1 MFTIRSPL
9 ARSMSTFALTRL
21 VPAFALALIISGC
34 TVITG
39 PDGAWGFEQRD
50 LTQARRTWSSNF
62 IDDYE
67 YVVRRNCFCTMGG
80 VSVRVIVQN
89 DRVVAR
95 EIEGTAT
102 PLPSSMAYWY
112 PTIDGLFA
120 ILQDAIDRRADRI
133 DATYDYDYGFP
144 TDFYIDYDQRIADEE
159 EGYTLIRFRAL

>member
-1 MFTIRSPL
+1 MIIPRSPL
-9 ARSMSTFALTRL
+9 ARLLS
-21 VPAFALALIISGC
+21 ALALALTASAC

-39 PDGAWGFEQRD
+39 PDDEWDFEQRD
-50 LTQARRTWSSNF
+50 LTRAERTWSSNF

-67 YVVRRNCFCTMGG
+67 YVVRRNCFCAMGG
-80 VSVRVIVQN
+80 VSVRVVVQN

-120 ILQDAIDRRADRI
+120 ILQDAIDRRAYRI

-144 TDFYIDYDQRIADEE
+144 TDFYIDYDRHIADEE